1 MLFTLLV
8 AGLLVFA
15 PCLAGAIAPET
26 HTVHWGGFPDP
37 MSNIAA
43 EITQT
48 YNIIF
53 WIIALIAL
61 GVYAALLY
69 VIWRFRRQRQPRP
82 ATWSHNVPREIVWT
96 VIPALICAYIGY
108 ESYRIL
114 SYMHKTPAEG
124 LNVEVIGY
132 QFGWEFHYPE
142 LGFEA
147 PLPLQP
153 HPTLSIPDKE
163 RYVPEMVVPVN
174 TNIRLQVTAK
184 DVIHS
189 YFVPAVGVKMDAI
202 PGRINYKWFRPTQV
216 GEYIGQ
222 CAELCGAAHGEMF
235 LTLKVVDLPTWNAWV
250 NTQRV
255 AKGLAPLPVT
265 PEQALVTVPTE
276 PAPVAPTP
284 VALAPVAPAAVA
296 AAAAPV
302 TATP

>member
-1 MLFTLLV
+1 MFRFMLLL
-8 AGLLVFA
+8 GLVLA
-15 PCLAGAIAPET
+15 PMAVLAIAPET
-26 HTVHWGGFPDP
+26 HTVHWGGFPNP

-53 WIIALIAL
+53 WIIALIAA
-61 GVYAALLY
+61 GVYGALLY
-69 VIWRFRRQRQPRP
+69 VIWRFRRQKNPKP
-82 ATWSHNVPREIVWT
+82 ATWSHNVPLEIVWT

-132 QFGWEFHYPE
+132 QFGWEFHYPD

-147 PLPLQP
+147 PLTATP
-153 HPTLSIPDKE
+153 HPTLSLPDKE
-163 RYVPEMVVPVN
+163 RFVPEMVVPVG

-216 GEYIGQ
+216 GEYLGQ

-235 LTLKVVDLPTWNAWV
+235 LTLKVVDVPTWNTWV

-255 AKGLAPLPVT
+255 AKGLTPLPVVADQ
-265 PEQALVTVPTE
+265 PILVE
-276 PAPVAPTP
+276 PATTIVD
-284 VALAPVAPAAVA
+284 APV

-302 TATP
+302 VAQ